1 MATINSTPKSASANS
16 YLTLAEANT
25 YMETVRPENE
35 QTWLK
40 QSEPTRERLLMLA
53 TRTIDDHF
61 QFLGRKSDSTNQ
73 ALQWPRSGVSKDGKW
88 TKAHYDN
95 FDQDT
100 VPAVIKNATAEL
112 ARHMVD
118 SDKFAEPD
126 GAGIK
131 QLAVGG
137 INLTF
142 NEDDRQAKGVIPSH
156 VYSMLRKYGKYYP
169 NLNSEI
175 NTVQM
180 AKVTR

>member
-1 MATINSTPKSASANS
+1 MATLNATAKSASANS
-16 YLTLAEANT
+16 YATLAEANT
-25 YMETVRPENE
+25 YMETVRPVDE

-61 QFLGRKSDSTNQ
+61 KFIGTKSESSTQ
-73 ALQWPRSGVSKDGKW
+73 ALQWPRTGVPKDGKW
-88 TKAHYDN
+88 SQKYYDN
-95 FDQDT
+95 FDDQT

-126 GAGIK
+126 GSGIK

-156 VYSMLRKYGKYYP
+156 VYSMLRKYGKYYA
-169 NLNSEI
+169 NLNSNMTTI
-175 NTVQM
+175 STAQVI
-180 AKVTR
+180 R

>member
-1 MATINSTPKSASANS
+1 MATLNATAKSASANS

-25 YMETVRPENE
+25 YMETVRPVDE

-61 QFLGRKSDSTNQ
+61 KFIGSKSATSTQ
-73 ALQWPRSGVSKDGKW
+73 ALQWPRSGVPRDGKW
-88 TKAHYDN
+88 SGNYYSN
-95 FDQDT
+95 FDQDEI
-100 VPAVIKNATAEL
+100 PQVIKNATAEL

-126 GAGIK
+126 GSGIK

-156 VYSMLRKYGKYYP
+156 VYSMLRKYGKYYA
-169 NLNSEI
+169 NLNSNMTTI
-175 NTVQM
+175 QTAQVI
-180 AKVTR
+180 R

>member
-1 MATINSTPKSASANS
+1 MATLNATAKSASANS

-53 TRTIDDHF
+53 TRAINDHF
-61 QFLGRKSDSTNQ
+61 KFIGYKTDSDQ
-73 ALQWPRSGVSKDGKW
+73 ALQWPRQAVSVDGKW
-88 TKAHYDN
+88 SKNVTKYFDN
-95 FDQDT
+95 DT
-100 VPAVIKNATAEL
+100 VPAVVKNATAEL

-118 SDKFAEPD
+118 TDKFAEPD

-142 NEDDRQAKGVIPSH
+142 NETDRDAKGVIPSH
-156 VYSMLRKYGKYYP
+156 VYSMLRKYGEYYP
-169 NLNSEI
+169 SLNSK
-175 NTVQM
+175 M
-180 AKVTR
+180 TRIQTAQVIR

>member
-1 MATINSTPKSASANS
+1 MATLNSTPKSATANS

-53 TRTIDDHF
+53 TRAIDDHF
-61 QFLGRKSDSTNQ
+61 LFIGAKTSSSTQ
-73 ALQWPRSGVSKDGKW
+73 TLQWPRSGVPVDGKW
-88 TKAHYDN
+88 SRRYYDN
-95 FDQDT
+95 FDQET
-100 VPAVIKNATAEL
+100 VPAVVKNATAEL

-118 SDKFAEPD
+118 NDKFAEPD

-169 NLNSEI
+169 NLNSEL
-175 NTVQM
+175 NTLQM
-180 AKVTR
+180 AKVIR